1 MRQGFAR
8 VFLLALAVLLGGCW
22 SHAYPQRERFL
33 APADLDP
40 AAARRAELFVDMNG
54 TFYPD
59 GWRSYADRGKL
70 KAGSLLDEALGKPG
84 LDALIA
90 REEARQL
97 ADIEA
102 FARDKKRIFVLIH
115 GFNSEIDD
123 SEPPFDTIEAQL
135 DLGPDDGVIRFNWDG
150 LTGKLLGAGKI
161 WFRATATSQLA
172 GSRGLRRVLARIKG
186 KQVYLISHSR
196 GASVILSALGNPV
209 YHRDFI
215 ARAREVSA
223 RWHGDYS
230 ALLTPPPLP
239 DRGNRIHALMLA
251 PAIGRIDFC
260 DQGQQAAIVD
270 KQPCGKLRDLGPQ
283 LASLRYTVNRGDPVL
298 DKFIGLSGK
307 LNPTDFGLK
316 AEVGEAV
323 RDEGRYCGMLGYGF
337 REPEPFHAFRRYV
350 RHEAF
355 LAMLFDEGI
364 LKPGVF
370 HPFRMVPPPG
380 WGLCPGR

>member
-1 MRQGFAR
+1 MRGIFAHA
-8 VFLLALAVLLGGCW
+8 VALGLAVLLGGCS
-22 SHAYPQRERFL
+22 SHAYPIGERFI

-59 GWRSYADRGKL
+59 GWRSYADGKRL
-70 KAGSLLDEALGKPG
+70 KADSLLNEAVRKPALDG
-84 LDALIA
+84 LVA

-102 FARDKKRIFVLIH
+102 FGRSKKRIFILIH
-115 GFNSEIDD
+115 GFNSTVED

-161 WFRATATSQLA
+161 WFYATATSQLA
-172 GSRGLRRVLARIKG
+172 GSRGLRRVLARIEG
-186 KQVYLISHSR
+186 KQIYLISHSR

-209 YHRDFI
+209 YTPRFAERTRAI
-215 ARAREVSA
+215 AASWR
-223 RWHGDYS
+223 GDYS
-230 ALLTPPPLP
+230 ALLTPDPLP
-239 DRGNRIHALMLA
+239 DRHNRIHALMLA

-260 DQGQQAAIVD
+260 DQSEQAAID
-270 KQPCGKLRDLGPQ
+270 RKEACGKLRDLGPQ
-283 LASLRYTVNRGDPVL
+283 LASLRYTVNPGDPVL

-316 AEVGEAV
+316 PEVGNAIRE
-323 RDEGRYCGMLGYGF
+323 EGRYCGMLGYAF
-337 REPEPFHAFRRYV
+337 REARPFHAFRRYA
-350 RHEAF
+350 RDETFA
-355 LAMLFDEGI
+355 AMLHDEHI

-370 HPFRMVPPPG
+370 HPFKMVPPAEWSPCTIG
-380 WGLCPGR
+380 

>member
-1 MRQGFAR
+1 MRELFAR
-8 VFLLALAVLLGGCW
+8 TLVLALAVLLGGCW
-22 SHAYPQRERFL
+22 AHSYPISERFL

-59 GWRSYADRGKL
+59 GWRSYADGRKL
-70 KAGSLLDEALGKPG
+70 KAESLLNEAVRKPG

-102 FARDKKRIFVLIH
+102 FARGKKRIFVLIH

-172 GSRGLRRVLARIKG
+172 GSRGLRRVLARIEG
-186 KQVYLISHSR
+186 KQIYLISHSR

-209 YHRDFI
+209 YHPSF
-215 ARAREVSA
+215 ARKAREVA
-223 RWHGDYS
+223 AGWHGDYS
-230 ALLTPPPLP
+230 TLLTPPPLP
-239 DRGNRIHALMLA
+239 DRHNRIHALMLA

-260 DQGQQAAIVD
+260 DQSQQSAID
-270 KQPCGKLRDLGPQ
+270 HKQPCGKLRDLGPQ

-298 DKFIGLSGK
+298 DKFIGLSGR

-316 AEVGEAV
+316 AEVGEAI
-323 RDEGRYCGMLGYGF
+323 RTEGGYCGMLGYVF
-337 REPEPFHAFRRYV
+337 REAKPFHAFRRYA

-355 LAMLFDEGI
+355 TAMLQDEGI

-370 HPFRMVPPPG
+370 HPFKLVPPPG
-380 WGLCPGR
+380 WKPCPAR

>member
-1 MRQGFAR
+1 MRGISRA
-8 VFLLALAVLLGGCW
+8 LALGLAVLLGGCW
-22 SHAYPQRERFL
+22 SHAYPLRERFL

-54 TFYPD
+54 SFYPD
-59 GWRSYADRGKL
+59 GWRSYTDKGKL
-70 KAGSLLDEALGKPG
+70 KGDSLLNEAVRKPELGPV
-84 LDALIA
+84 LA

-97 ADIEA
+97 DDIAA
-102 FARDKKRIFVLIH
+102 FARDKKRIFILIH
-115 GFNSEIDD
+115 GFNSRIKD

-135 DLGPDDGVIRFNWDG
+135 DLGPEDGVIRFNWDG
-150 LTGKLLGAGKI
+150 LTGELLGAGKI
-161 WFRATATSQLA
+161 WFYATATSQLA
-172 GSRGLRRVLARIKG
+172 GSRGLRRVLARIAG
-186 KQVYLISHSR
+186 KQIYLISHSR

-209 YHRDFI
+209 YHPGFI
-215 ARAREVSA
+215 EWTRKVTAS
-223 RWHGDYS
+223 WQGDYS

-239 DRGNRIHALMLA
+239 DRHNRIHALMLA

-260 DQGQQAAIVD
+260 DQSEQAAID
-270 KQPCGKLRDLGPQ
+270 RKQKCGKLRDLGPQ

-307 LNPTDFGLK
+307 FNPTDFGLK
-316 AEVGEAV
+316 PEVGAAIQG
-323 RDEGRYCGMLGYGF
+323 EGHYCGMLGYGF

-355 LAMLFDEGI
+355 AAMLFDEGI

-370 HPFRMVPPPG
+370 HPFTMVPPLG
-380 WGLCPGR
+380 WRTCPDM

>member
-1 MRQGFAR
+1 MRGVFAHTI
-8 VFLLALAVLLGGCW
+8 LLALAVLLGGCW
-22 SHAYPQRERFL
+22 AHSYPVSERFL

-54 TFYPD
+54 TLYPD
-59 GWRSYADRGKL
+59 GWRRYADGKAL
-70 KAGSLLDEALGKPG
+70 KADGLLNEAVGKPG

-102 FARDKKRIFVLIH
+102 FARGKKRIFVLIH
-115 GFNSEIDD
+115 GFNSAIDD
-123 SEPPFDTIEAQL
+123 SEPPYDTIEAQL
-135 DLGPDDGVIRFNWDG
+135 DLGPEDGVIRFNWDG
-150 LTGKLLGAGKI
+150 LTARLLGAGKI
-161 WFRATATSQLA
+161 WFHATATSQLA
-172 GSRGLRRVLARIKG
+172 GSRGLRRVLARIEG
-186 KQVYLISHSR
+186 KQIYLISHSR

-209 YHRDFI
+209 YHPGFI
-215 ARAREVSA
+215 AKTRKVTAA
-223 RWHGDYS
+223 WQGDYS

-239 DRGNRIHALMLA
+239 DRHNRIHALMLA

-260 DQGQQAAIVD
+260 DQAQQAAID
-270 KQPCGKLRDLGPQ
+270 RGQPCTKLRDLGPQ

-298 DKFIGLSGK
+298 DKFIGLSGR

-316 AEVGEAV
+316 AEVGEAI
-323 RDEGRYCGMLGYGF
+323 RTEGGYCGMLGYVF
-337 REPEPFHAFRRYV
+337 RETAPFHAFRRYA

-355 LAMLFDEGI
+355 TAMLQDEGI

-370 HPFRMVPPPG
+370 HPFKPVRPPG
-380 WGLCPGR
+380 WKPCPVR

>member
-1 MRQGFAR
+1 MRGAFAR
-8 VFLLALAVLLGGCW
+8 TIGLALAVLLGGCW

-33 APADLDP
+33 APVDLDP

-59 GWRSYADRGKL
+59 GWRSHADGGKL
-70 KAGSLLDEALGKPG
+70 KADSLLNEAVRKPG
-84 LDALIA
+84 LDALIV

-97 ADIEA
+97 ADVEA
-102 FARDKKRIFVLIH
+102 FARSKKRIFVLIH
-115 GFNSEIDD
+115 GYNSRIED

-135 DLGPDDGVIRFNWDG
+135 DLGPEDGVIRFNWDG
-150 LTGKLLGAGKI
+150 LTGKLLGAGRV
-161 WFRATATSQLA
+161 WFYATATSQLA
-172 GSRGLRRVLARIKG
+172 GSRGLRRVLARIQG
-186 KQVYLISHSR
+186 KQIYLISHSR

-209 YHRDFI
+209 YDPAFI
-215 ARAREVSA
+215 AKTRAVA
-223 RWHGDYS
+223 AHWHGDH
-230 ALLTPPPLP
+230 AGLLTPLPLP

-260 DQGQQAAIVD
+260 DQSEQAAID
-270 KQPCGKLRDLGPQ
+270 RKQPCGKLRDLGPQ

-316 AEVGEAV
+316 AEVGEDI
-323 RDEGRYCGMLGYGF
+323 RKERGYCGMRGYAF
-337 REPEPFHAFRRYV
+337 REPEPFHAFRRYA

-355 LAMLFDEGI
+355 TAMLFDEGI

-370 HPFRMVPPPG
+370 HPFKPAPPSG
-380 WGLCPGR
+380 WRPCPAR

>member
-1 MRQGFAR
+1 MRELFAR
-8 VFLLALAVLLGGCW
+8 TFALALAVLLGGCW
-22 SHAYPQRERFL
+22 AHSYPISERFL
-33 APADLDP
+33 TPADLDP

-59 GWRSYADRGKL
+59 GWRSYADGGKL
-70 KAGSLLDEALGKPG
+70 KADSLLNQAVRKPG

-97 ADIEA
+97 ADVEA
-102 FARDKKRIFVLIH
+102 FARGKKRIFVLIH
-115 GFNSEIDD
+115 GFNSEIGD

-135 DLGPDDGVIRFNWDG
+135 DLGPEDGVIRFNWDG
-150 LTGKLLGAGKI
+150 LTGKLLGAGRI
-161 WFRATATSQLA
+161 WFHATATSQLA
-172 GSRGLRRVLARIKG
+172 GSRGLRRVLARIQG
-186 KQVYLISHSR
+186 KEIFLISHSR

-209 YHRDFI
+209 YHPDFVGKTRQV
-215 ARAREVSA
+215 AAG
-223 RWHGDYS
+223 WHGDYS

-239 DRGNRIHALMLA
+239 DRHNHIHALMLA

-260 DQGQQAAIVD
+260 DQSQQAAID
-270 KQPCGKLRDLGPQ
+270 RKRPCGKLRDLGPQ

-307 LNPTDFGLK
+307 LNPTDLGLK
-316 AEVGEAV
+316 AEVGEAI
-323 RDEGRYCGMLGYGF
+323 RAEGGYCGMLGYVF
-337 REPEPFHAFRRYV
+337 RETEPFHAFRRYA

-355 LAMLFDEGI
+355 AAMLFDAGV

-370 HPFRMVPPPG
+370 HPFKPPLPPG
-380 WGLCPGR
+380 WRPCPAG

>member
-1 MRQGFAR
+1 MRGVFAHTI
-8 VFLLALAVLLGGCW
+8 LLALAVLLGGCW

-54 TFYPD
+54 SFYPD

-70 KAGSLLDEALGKPG
+70 KADSLLNEAVRKPG

-97 ADIEA
+97 ADVEA
-102 FARDKKRIFVLIH
+102 FARSKKRIFVLIH
-115 GFNSEIDD
+115 GYNSRIKD

-150 LTGKLLGAGKI
+150 LTGRLLGAGRV
-161 WFRATATSQLA
+161 WFYATATSQLA
-172 GSRGLRRVLARIKG
+172 GSRGLRRVLARIEG
-186 KQVYLISHSR
+186 KQIYLISHSR
-196 GASVILSALGNPV
+196 GASVILSSLGNPV
-209 YHRDFI
+209 YHPDFI
-215 ARAREVSA
+215 AKTRELSSSW
-223 RWHGDYS
+223 RGDYS
-230 ALLTPPPLP
+230 ALLAPPPLP
-239 DRGNRIHALMLA
+239 NRGNRIHALMLA

-260 DQGQQAAIVD
+260 DQSEQATIIR

-316 AEVGEAV
+316 AEVGDAV
-323 RDEGRYCGMLGYGF
+323 QREGKYCGMLGYGF
-337 REPEPFHAFRRYV
+337 QEPEPFHAFRRYA

-355 LAMLFDEGI
+355 AAMLFDEGI

-370 HPFRMVPPPG
+370 HPFHMVPPPG
-380 WGLCPGR
+380 WSPCPAR